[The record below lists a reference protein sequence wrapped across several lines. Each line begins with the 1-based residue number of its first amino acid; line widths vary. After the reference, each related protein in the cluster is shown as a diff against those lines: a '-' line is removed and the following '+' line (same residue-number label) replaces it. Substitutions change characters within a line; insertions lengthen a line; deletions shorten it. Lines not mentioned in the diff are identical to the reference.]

1 MLNKFYKIIHIKNYR
16 FFRFIF
22 FIRYLIAIFLL
33 SIVLFLTLPNF
44 FNYEKRAKIIK
55 NYILTN
61 YNFEIENYETIRY
74 RFFPLPRIEIRNVQV
89 NPNLSASI
97 LNTKILKIYPKLF
110 SIYNFQNFQTSKI
123 ILSDSNLNLE
133 MAEIKFFIKKLFNQK
148 KNYH

>member
-1 MLNKFYKIIHIKNYR
+1 MKKEQK
-16 FFRFIF
+16 
-22 FIRYLIAIFLL
+22 LL
-33 SIVLFLTLPNF
+33 
-44 FNYEKRAKIIK
+44 

-97 LNTKILKIYPKLF
+97 LNTKILRIYPKLF

-123 ILSDSNLNLE
+123 ILSDSNLDLE
-133 MAEIKFFIKKLFNQK
+133 MAEIKFFITI
-148 KNYH
+148 